1 MIEAGAD
8 AIFGHHPHRLGVLE
22 RVEGVPVF
30 WTLGN
35 FIWPRLSDAS
45 ATTGVARLEISASGE
60 VDACLLPAFISRNG
74 QPELTGPLDCDGQR

>member
-8 AIFGHHPHRLGVLE
+8 AIFGHHPHRLGELE
-22 RVEGVPVF
+22 ILDGVPVY

-45 ATTGVARLEISASGE
+45 ATSGVARLEIGTDGE
-60 VDACLLPAFISRNG
+60 IEACLLPAFIERSG
-74 QPELTGPLDCDGQR
+74 QPALTGARTCEAAP